1 MSRDHQTSVL
11 CFLHCFD
18 SGGVE
23 RTALRLCSAWA
34 NSGVRVKL
42 LIGRDEG
49 RSKTDAAGLERITF
63 SSGRLSTA
71 RFETLWLTLC
81 LWRQLRRER
90 PDVIFCAGNTYAI
103 IAVIVRLLMGRNCP
117 PIVAKISNSLD
128 RADMNVITRVGYRL
142 WLRLQGLLL
151 DHIVGTG
158 PAAQQEVL
166 ASMKPSPD
174 RLSIIRNPALTRD
187 QLDQLTRIERKPP
200 AAGRRFLAAG
210 RLARQ
215 KRFDVLIRAFLQG
228 TNEQDQLIILG
239 EGPERRSLEHLI
251 VSLGGSDRISLP
263 GHMQHTAPWFRTCH
277 VFVLCSDYEGLPS
290 VVIEALAAGM
300 AIVATEC
307 SATIHDLL
315 EGGLGLLVEP
325 RDVVGLAQAL
335 GKVGWASPFPDLA
348 RAKAQL
354 HCVEHSGPKYIEL
367 MNRLVASDRRPAEQQ
382 TPARAE
388 VSAP

>member
-1 MSRDHQTSVL
+1 MTQGPNTSIL
-11 CFLHCFD
+11 CYLHCFD

-34 NSGVRVKL
+34 KSGVQVKL

-49 RSKTDAAGLERITF
+49 PSKADAAGLERIVF
-63 SSGRLSTA
+63 PSGPISTRA
-71 RFETLWLTLC
+71 FETLWMILC

-90 PDVIFCAGNTYAI
+90 PDVIFCAGNTYTVV
-103 IAVIVRLLMGRNCP
+103 AVAVRLLIGGSCP
-117 PIVAKISNSLD
+117 PIVAKISNSLE
-128 RADMNVITRVGYRL
+128 RADMNVIARAGYRL

-166 ASMKPSPD
+166 ASMKAPTD
-174 RLSIIRNPALTRD
+174 RLSIIRNPALTRA
-187 QLDQLTRIERKPP
+187 QLDRLARIERKPP
-200 AAGRRFLAAG
+200 GAGRRFLAAG
-210 RLARQ
+210 RLVRQ
-215 KRFDVLIRAFLQG
+215 KRFDLLIRAFLRG
-228 TNEQDQLIILG
+228 TQERDELIILG
-239 EGPERRSLEHLI
+239 EGPERRTLERLI
-251 VSLGGSDRISLP
+251 ADLDGADRISLP
-263 GHMQHTAPWFRTCH
+263 GHMQDTAPWFRSCH

-315 EGGLGLLVEP
+315 EGGLGLLIAP
-325 RDVVGLAQAL
+325 GDIAGLAQAL
-335 GKVGWASPFPDLA
+335 GTVGWASPSPERA

-354 HCVEHSGPKYIEL
+354 HCVEHSAPKYVEL
-367 MNRLVASDRRPAEQQ
+367 MHRLAASDRLPVDQPA
-382 TPARAE
+382 PSRAE
-388 VSAP
+388 VSMP